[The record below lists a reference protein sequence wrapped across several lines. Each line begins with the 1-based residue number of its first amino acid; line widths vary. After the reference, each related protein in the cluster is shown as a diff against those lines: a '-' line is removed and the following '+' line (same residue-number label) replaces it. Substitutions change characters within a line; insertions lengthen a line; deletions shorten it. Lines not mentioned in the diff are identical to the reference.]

1 MRRTW
6 KKSRTEYKN
15 ATKVVHLGSTDKEGN
30 VKRRTILSLYRKEP
44 VKSSSK
50 FDP

>member
-6 KKSRTEYKN
+6 KKSRTEYTN

-30 VKRRTILSLYRKEP
+30 IKGRTILSLSTKEP

-50 FDP
+50 CDP